1 MLLVNVERRIEE
13 RFLEEA
19 LEGTVRKQGME
30 RLALILVGR
39 FLHVEEQ
46 EGAMAYKVYGRML
59 AQGQWQEG
67 SQRQRIYEFLN

>member
-1 MLLVNVERRIEE
+1 
-13 RFLEEA
+13 
-19 LEGTVRKQGME
+19 ME
-30 RLALILVGR
+30 RLVLILVGR